1 MKPHWRWGITLDL
14 RHCGR
19 LARLALCVLMAT
31 MLPSMSGAAEI
42 AIKNKATYPELF
54 LEGAIEPGDAKKLLD
69 VIKADPVWFV
79 ALRGINVNSP
89 GGSVREAIDLAKIV
103 ESSGMTLRVDQGK
116 TCASAC
122 FILFASANYRWAA
135 NNAKVLVHRPYSTSM
150 PGNSVEFAE
159 QMEAQQKT
167 ILAMRD
173 YLQSRSIRSSLI
185 DKMMALPSN
194 AAHEVTV
201 AEVYEEFGSMSPTLE
216 ELTLRKCELTNRNI
230 FRRGS
235 DGERDITCIDEVL
248 FPIKNDWLK
257 NLIGAKTFE
266 VAKHDALY
274 IRANKLGYVNPDL
287 CSSALRKHDAAL
299 HARDWRSLEEHAKQ
313 VIEDCSIMDLGETL
327 ADRMYASIARARRG
341 LGKSQDALETASLCT
356 RLYANS
362 PSCHVE
368 MATILVDLHRASD
381 ARHAIDSAEG
391 VLSRVIDNARRE
403 LANAESEEKRRSLEA
418 AVGLFEE
425 YRLDLKDLRQDLAR

>member
-173 YLQSRSIRSSLI
+173 YLQSRSIRSS
-185 DKMMALPSN
+185 D
-194 AAHEVTV
+194 
-201 AEVYEEFGSMSPTLE
+201 
-216 ELTLRKCELTNRNI
+216 RK
-230 FRRGS
+230 S
-235 DGERDITCIDEVL
+235 V
-248 FPIKNDWLK
+248 
-257 NLIGAKTFE
+257 
-266 VAKHDALY
+266 V
-274 IRANKLGYVNPDL
+274 
-287 CSSALRKHDAAL
+287 
-299 HARDWRSLEEHAKQ
+299 
-313 VIEDCSIMDLGETL
+313 
-327 ADRMYASIARARRG
+327 
-341 LGKSQDALETASLCT
+341 
-356 RLYANS
+356 
-362 PSCHVE
+362 
-368 MATILVDLHRASD
+368 
-381 ARHAIDSAEG
+381 
-391 VLSRVIDNARRE
+391 
-403 LANAESEEKRRSLEA
+403 
-418 AVGLFEE
+418 
-425 YRLDLKDLRQDLAR
+425 